1 VLDSA
6 EHKVF
11 EVLKRAFRYFGR
23 LLLYFDPNVFWMLDS
38 YFMTPDIY
46 ATSWL
51 VTIFARNFTV
61 EATYALWDLLLLEDN
76 ALSTYFFAVALI
88 LSKRDEIL
96 TCDESH
102 LPEILM
108 NMSATTVEEVHR
120 LWKVGNEL
128 RVAQAPPSFQRLMA
142 SRLLR
147 PLETANTSTLNA
159 AKSLAGAVTVQ
170 TTLEDIMP
178 GGPLHFFVWDCRP
191 GEIVRCGKIAQAAV
205 LPLDALRNA
214 DDLIKASRGNEVEQ
228 ELDQAVEMNR
238 PLSGSSH
245 ICLIGS
251 GEPDLDELD
260 VNPLALRLTQEGI
273 PCVSTLRGGFA
284 EVLSSVDN
292 GNPNN
297 VELVDLDRRALQE
310 AIMRRTKK
318 RSQSPKR
325 KDPKAKCV
333 SYLSEKSDAEVKEVL
348 NSMLTSRQL
357 VSRPVVLPSADASL
371 FTTATTTSQLETPSP
386 SIPAKAQVE
395 RRPSELNLLA
405 DLAIGSEP
413 QTSPLGAPLAGSV
426 ATNPQSENPSKA
438 SQSLLDDLLNPF
450 LENSA
455 KHSKK
460 VVKDPLEDLFNPFAN
475 ATAKAS
481 PQEERSKNPFA
492 DVGERSMARV
502 VEKPKQHEFGVE
514 EAKAF
519 WGKSAFAGWL
529 DEKSMAYPPSG
540 IIRGFTLNIENE
552 GAMQGIQ
559 LFPCWADS
567 SQTKKVPVVVYLG
580 VSVRYILFLLPHR
593 SSSHQM
599 ELSILRRM
607 SDLKKI
613 SFRKHEPDCMTL
625 EFGQNRS
632 SGSESFSVRIMDGRQ
647 DATALITKYKAATRI

>member
-1 VLDSA
+1 
-6 EHKVF
+6 
-11 EVLKRAFRYFGR
+11 
-23 LLLYFDPNVFWMLDS
+23 MLDS

-120 LWKVGNEL
+120 LWKIGNEL
-128 RVAQAPPSFQRLMA
+128 RVAQTPPSFQRLMA

-147 PLETANTSTLNA
+147 PLEKANASTLNA

-178 GGPLHFFVWDCRP
+178 GGPLHFFTWDCRP
-191 GEIVRCGKIAQAAV
+191 NEIVRCGKIAQAAV

-214 DDLIKASRGNEVEQ
+214 DDLIKANRGNEVEQ

-238 PLSGSSH
+238 TLSGSSH

-251 GEPDLDELD
+251 GEPELDDLD

-273 PCVSTLRGGFA
+273 PCVSTLRGGFK
-284 EVLSSVDN
+284 EVMSSMDN
-292 GNPNN
+292 GNPDN
-297 VELVDLDRRALQE
+297 VEFVDLDRKSMQE

-318 RSQSPKR
+318 SSPSAKR
-325 KDPKAKCV
+325 KDAKEKYV

-357 VSRPVVLPSADASL
+357 VSRPIVLPSADANL
-371 FTTATTTSQLETPSP
+371 FTTMSQVENAS
-386 SIPAKAQVE
+386 PAKGE
-395 RRPSELNLLA
+395 KRPSEFNLLA
-405 DLAIGSEP
+405 DLTIAPAIAPEP
-413 QTSPLGAPLAGSV
+413 QKSPPVGAASAGS
-426 ATNPQSENPSKA
+426 AASN
-438 SQSLLDDLLNPF
+438 SQSQSQLKDSKNLLDDLLNPF
-450 LENSA
+450 SESSA
-455 KHSKK
+455 KDSSK
-460 VVKDPLEDLFNPFAN
+460 VQKDPLEALFNPFAD
-475 ATAKAS
+475 ATVKDS
-481 PQEERSKNPFA
+481 PKEERSKNPFA
-492 DVGERSMARV
+492 DVRERSVTRT
-502 VEKPKQHEFGVE
+502 VEKPKPEFSLE

-529 DEKSMAYPPSG
+529 DEKSMAYPPAG
-540 IIRGFTLNIENE
+540 IRKGFTLNVENE

-559 LFPCWADS
+559 LFPCSADS
-567 SQTKKVPVVVYLG
+567 TQPKKVPVVVYLG

-607 SDLKKI
+607 LDLKRI

-625 EFGQNRS
+625 EFAQNRS
-632 SGSESFSVRIMDGRQ
+632 SDSESFSVRIMDGRQ
-647 DATALITKYKAATRI
+647 DAIALITKYKAATRS